1 MAEAGPPA
9 LKTHSGC
16 GTYDH
21 HLAAGAI
28 VVDLTIVALVVGSI
42 AYLGWKLLSRRR
54 SSSPQAR

>member
-42 AYLGWKLLSRRR
+42 LLAITR
-54 SSSPQAR
+54 SKARGYGRPAM